1 MYELGTPITDE
12 ESYVVP
18 KPFKAD
24 IKEKEKK
31 RKEKVNKM
39 DEWTY
44 TADGDLWT
52 RTATI
57 VAKRN
62 RKVTAY
68 SMWKQNKTD
77 NEVGACVVI
86 EKNTKSFTEWKS
98 LEKDEKQVY
107 YSCKR

>member
-1 MYELGTPITDE
+1 VYELGTPITDE
-12 ESYVVP
+12 ELYVVP

-24 IKEKEKK
+24 IKAKK
-31 RKEKVNKM
+31 KTQKEKVNKM

-44 TADGDLWT
+44 TADGELWT

-57 VAKRN
+57 VANRN

-86 EKNTKSFTEWKS
+86 EKNTKSFTKWKS